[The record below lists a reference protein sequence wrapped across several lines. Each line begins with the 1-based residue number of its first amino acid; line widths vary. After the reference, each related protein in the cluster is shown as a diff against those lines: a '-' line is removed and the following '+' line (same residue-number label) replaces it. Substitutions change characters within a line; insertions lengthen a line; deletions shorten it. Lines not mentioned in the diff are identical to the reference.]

1 VHRALRPFQRKTGT
15 IALAKKSNGR
25 GGKSTPKPRRGATI
39 VDVARVA
46 GVSKSTVSLV
56 LQESPLIKP
65 DTKEAVRRSIS
76 QLGYVYNRSAARL
89 RKSGSDFIG
98 VVIGDQT
105 NPFFAELAAGIED
118 VLVQNR
124 YLPVIAN
131 AHEDAQH
138 QVNVIRTLREHG
150 VAGIILSPARG
161 TTGWILA
168 EAVPKSLPAV
178 IAMCPVD
185 DCPIPYVGP
194 DNIGGAYAATKH
206 LIDLGHRSIAFL
218 GGDSSYSTQ
227 RERLKGWRKALEE
240 DGLPADS
247 RFVIEAPPTRAG
259 GVDAMSIALDSPAR
273 LTAAFCHNDVVA
285 LGASKELA
293 RRGLMAGRDFSLI
306 GFDDIPEAA
315 HSSPSLTTISVE
327 TRAMGR
333 LAATRLMSLMAQ
345 EKSVPRSYLGD
356 AQLIL
361 RSSTSPLMTERNS
374 R

>member
-1 VHRALRPFQRKTGT
+1 MPRKPSKRVAAKPLSKARRA
-15 IALAKKSNGR
+15 
-25 GGKSTPKPRRGATI
+25 ATI
-39 VDVARVA
+39 VDVARLA

-56 LQESPLIKP
+56 LQESSL
-65 DTKEAVRRSIS
+65 TKQETREAVRQAIN
-76 QLGYVYNRSAARL
+76 QLGYVYNRSAASL

-105 NPFFAELAAGIED
+105 NPFFAELAAGIEE

-138 QVNVIRTLREHG
+138 QVSVIKTLREHG

-168 EAVPKSLPAV
+168 EAVPKSLPTI

-185 DCPIPYVGP
+185 DCPFPYVGP
-194 DNIGGAYAATKH
+194 DNVGGVYSATKH

-218 GGDSSYSTQ
+218 GGDSRYSTQ

-240 DGLPADS
+240 AKLPADS
-247 RFVIEAPPTRAG
+247 RLIIETSPTRAG
-259 GVDAMSIALDSPAR
+259 GVDAMSLALTSPAKP
-273 LTAAFCHNDVVA
+273 TAAICHNDVVA
-285 LGASKELA
+285 LGASKELTKH
-293 RRGLMAGRDFSLI
+293 GLMAGRDFSLI
-306 GFDDIPEAA
+306 GFDDIPESA
-315 HSSPSLTTISVE
+315 HSSPPLTTISVE

-333 LAATRLMSLMAQ
+333 LAATRLLSLLAK
-345 EKSVPRSYLGD
+345 EKSIPANYLGD

-361 RSSTSPLMTERNS
+361 RNTTAPLKAQKDHR
-374 R
+374 